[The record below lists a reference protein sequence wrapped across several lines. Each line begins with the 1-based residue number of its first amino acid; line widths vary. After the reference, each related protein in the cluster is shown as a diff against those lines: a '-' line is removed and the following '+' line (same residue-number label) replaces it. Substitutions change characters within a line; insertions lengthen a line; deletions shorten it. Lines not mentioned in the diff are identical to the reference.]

1 MAHIQVLDDH
11 IAELIAAGEVVE
23 RPASVVK
30 ELVEN
35 AIDAQSTN
43 IQVSIERGGMRSISV
58 SDNGI
63 GIAPEELPSAFL
75 RHATSKIRSAD
86 DLGAIATLG
95 FRGEALAAICAVSR
109 VDIRTRQR
117 GADMGAR
124 LELEGGVGGDIEEC
138 GAPEGTLITVRD
150 LFYNTPAR
158 LKFMRKDSAETAA
171 INGLVQHLALSRPD
185 IAFRFDKDGAAA
197 FRTPGDG
204 KLLSAIYAAY
214 GRDFARSL
222 LSVDG
227 RGGEIAVSGYVTF
240 PAFGRGSRAMQM
252 FFLNGRFIKSPLLT
266 TALEEAYKNQ
276 MLKGKFPGCVLSIT
290 MPPYLVD
297 VNAHPAKTEVKFSN
311 ERDLFR
317 TVYHIVLDNLN
328 AHGGPTNVSL
338 SDGAQAGRV
347 TAQNFPQ
354 SGRAAP
360 QVSAQSGRA
369 GQSKPDFFR
378 NMDAKTYRE
387 ALSNG
392 GAGRTTVNRFADEDD
407 GFSGRVEAVPA
418 TRPPM
423 ISAPPD
429 FDTDAPRYSD
439 ADAPPETPANCT
451 VDTLLSP
458 PGTGGDVAQRQRGE
472 KLSPPETSANC
483 AADAPMSSP
492 GTGGDVAP
500 RQRGE
505 QLSALPGQGDLLPT
519 PRVKPWRIAGEILR
533 TYIICESADGDV
545 FLIDKHAVH
554 ERIRFDALKSGVTP
568 PMRQT
573 LLQPL
578 TVELSKEDMALA
590 LDNLEELERLGFD
603 CEDFGGNTL
612 LVRELPA
619 DMNPGDLT
627 AVMEELV
634 ENLRAGRDPE
644 EKREAMFRTMA
655 CKSAIRGG
663 EETSPREL
671 RALIDRVQSGE
682 VRYCPHGR
690 PVAAKFSKLDIEKLF
705 KRV

>member
-117 GADMGAR
+117 GAEMGAR
-124 LELEGGVGGDIEEC
+124 LELEGGVGGDVEEC
-138 GAPEGTLITVRD
+138 GAPEGTVITVRD

-171 INGLVQHLALSRPD
+171 ISGLVQHLALSRPD

-227 RGGEIAVSGYVTF
+227 RGGDIAVSGYVTF

-317 TVYHIVLDNLN
+317 TVYHIVLDNLT

-338 SDGAQAGRV
+338 SDGAQAGCG
-347 TAQNFPQ
+347 TAQNFTQ
-354 SGRAAP
+354 SGRGTP
-360 QVSAQSGRA
+360 QAGFTSGGVTQSGRVMAQASAQSGRA

-392 GAGRTTVNRFADEDD
+392 GASRTTVNRFADEDD
-407 GFSGRVEAVPA
+407 EFSGRVEAVPA

-429 FDTDAPRYSD
+429 FDTDAPQSPDAFPDTSAPAHSD
-439 ADAPPETPANCT
+439 ADAPPKTSANSAL
-451 VDTLLSP
+451 DAPLSP
-458 PGTGGDVAQRQRGE
+458 PGTGGDVAVRRQRGE
-472 KLSPPETSANC
+472 TFP
-483 AADAPMSSP
+483 
-492 GTGGDVAP
+492 
-500 RQRGE
+500 
-505 QLSALPGQGDLLPT
+505 ALPGQGDLLPT
-519 PRVKPWRIAGEILR
+519 PRVRPWRIAGEILR
-533 TYIICESADGDV
+533 TYIICESADGDI

-573 LLQPL
+573 LLQPM

-627 AVMEELV
+627 AVMEELA

-663 EETSPREL
+663 EETSPQEL

>member
-124 LELEGGVGGDIEEC
+124 LELEGGVGGDVEEC
-138 GAPEGTLITVRD
+138 GAPEGTVITVRD

-347 TAQNFPQ
+347 TAQNFTQ
-354 SGRAAP
+354 SGRGTAQSGFTSGRAAP

-387 ALSNG
+387 ALSNV
-392 GAGRTTVNRFADEDD
+392 GAGQTTVNRFADADD
-407 GFSGRVEAVPA
+407 GFSVRLEAAPA
-418 TRPPM
+418 ARPPM

-429 FDTDAPRYSD
+429 FDSDAPRHSD
-439 ADAPPETPANCT
+439 ADAPPETSVNYAPDA
-451 VDTLLSP
+451 LLSP

-472 KLSPPETSANC
+472 QFP
-483 AADAPMSSP
+483 AP
-492 GTGGDVAP
+492 D
-500 RQRGE
+500 
-505 QLSALPGQGDLLPT
+505 GQGDLLPT
-519 PRVKPWRIAGEILR
+519 PRVRPWRIAGEILR

-573 LLQPL
+573 LMQPL
-578 TVELSKEDMALA
+578 TVELSREDMALA
-590 LDNLEELERLGFD
+590 REKLEELERLGFD

-690 PVAAKFSKLDIEKLF
+690 PVAAKFSKLD
-705 KRV
+705 

>member
-124 LELEGGVGGDIEEC
+124 LELEGGAGGDIEEC
-138 GAPEGTLITVRD
+138 GAPEGTVITVRD

-347 TAQNFPQ
+347 TAQNFTQ
-354 SGRAAP
+354 SGRGTAQSGFTSGRAAP

-387 ALSNG
+387 ALSNV

-429 FDTDAPRYSD
+429 FDTDAPQSPDAFPDTSAPAHSD
-439 ADAPPETPANCT
+439 ADAPPESTAPQ
-451 VDTLLSP
+451 VS
-458 PGTGGDVAQRQRGE
+458 
-472 KLSPPETSANC
+472 
-483 AADAPMSSP
+483 DA
-492 GTGGDVAP
+492 
-500 RQRGE
+500 
-505 QLSALPGQGDLLPT
+505 SALPGQGDLLPT

-573 LLQPL
+573 LMQPL

>member
-1 MAHIQVLDDH
+1 MAHIQVLENH

-35 AIDAQSTN
+35 AIDAQSTK

-75 RHATSKIRSAD
+75 RHATSKVHSAD
-86 DLGAIATLG
+86 DLGAIETLG

-109 VDIRTRQR
+109 VEIRTCQR

-124 LELEGGVGGDIEEC
+124 LELEGGIGGGMEEC
-138 GAPEGTLITVRD
+138 GAPEGTVITVRD

-185 IAFRFDKDGAAA
+185 IAFRFDKDGATA

-204 KLLSAIYAAY
+204 NLLSAIYAAY

-222 LSVDG
+222 LPVEG

-240 PAFGRGSRAMQM
+240 PAFGRGSRAMET
-252 FFLNGRFIKSPLLT
+252 FFLNGRFIKSQLLT
-266 TALEEAYKNQ
+266 AALEEAYKNQ
-276 MLKGKFPGCVLSIT
+276 MLKGKFPGCVLSVT
-290 MPPYLVD
+290 MPAHMVD
-297 VNAHPAKTEVKFSN
+297 VNVHPAKTEVKFSN

-317 TVYHIVLDNLN
+317 TVYHTILDDLT
-328 AHGGPTNVSL
+328 AHGGPTNISL
-338 SDGAQAGRV
+338 TDGAQAGALAS
-347 TAQNFPQ
+347 AQPGGVRLPERAAPQSMRNAPQ
-354 SGRAAP
+354 SGRNAP
-360 QVSAQSGRA
+360 QAGRA
-369 GQSKPDFFR
+369 TLPGRDGQAKPDFFR
-378 NMDAKTYRE
+378 TLDAKTYRE
-387 ALSNG
+387 ALS
-392 GAGRTTVNRFADEDD
+392 GRATVNRFADEDD
-407 GFSGRVEAVPA
+407 GFPPHSQAVPA

-429 FDTDAPRYSD
+429 FDTDAPPRISSAPEHFNAD
-439 ADAPPETPANCT
+439 APSTISGAPEHFNADAPPQPSN
-451 VDTLLSP
+451 
-458 PGTGGDVAQRQRGE
+458 
-472 KLSPPETSANC
+472 
-483 AADAPMSSP
+483 ADAPTEVSNASAAEP
-492 GTGGDVAP
+492 PDAELSG
-500 RQRGE
+500 QRGLFRE
-505 QLSALPGQGDLLPT
+505 
-519 PRVKPWRIAGEILR
+519 PRVRPWRIAGEILR
-533 TYIICESADGDV
+533 TYIICESADGEIY
-545 FLIDKHAVH
+545 LIDKHAAH
-554 ERIRFDALKSGVTP
+554 ERMRFDALKNASAP

-578 TVELSKEDMALA
+578 SVELSREDFALA
-590 LDNLEELERLGFD
+590 LDSLEELQRLGFE

-619 DMNPGDLT
+619 EMNPDGVT
-627 AVMEELV
+627 AVLEELM
-634 ENLRAGRDPE
+634 ENLRAGRNPQ
-644 EKREAMFRTMA
+644 EKREAMLRTMA

-663 EETSPREL
+663 DESDPREL
-671 RALIDRVQSGE
+671 RAIVERVQSGE
-682 VRYCPHGR
+682 IRYCPHGR
-690 PVAAKFSKLDIEKLF
+690 PVAAKFSKSEIEKLF